1 MGSAGSDICGLEA
14 PKYLGSQRVDGL
26 HPGASSCTLRGVSRG
41 PHGRPRRGWF
51 RSRREM
57 RKLTNEFDVITG
69 IIVRAEAV
77 SCVLPSRE
85 YPGRLHAQ
93 AGSLE

>member
-1 MGSAGSDICGLEA
+1 
-14 PKYLGSQRVDGL
+14 
-26 HPGASSCTLRGVSRG
+26 
-41 PHGRPRRGWF
+41 
-51 RSRREM
+51 M